1 MQTKKLFLQLGQSD
15 NMDEIPLHFNVS
27 ASKTVNIK
35 GTQIIKGKT
44 SGHKEIYYT
53 VLSVLYD
60 DTELSLQL
68 ILKS

>member
-1 MQTKKLFLQLGQSD
+1 
-15 NMDEIPLHFNVS
+15 MDEIPLHFNVS
-27 ASKTVNIK
+27 ASKAVNIK

>member
-1 MQTKKLFLQLGQSD
+1 LQLGQID

-27 ASKTVNIK
+27 ASKAVHIK
-35 GTQIIKGKT
+35 GTQLIKGNT

-60 DTELSLQL
+60 GTELFLML

>member
-27 ASKTVNIK
+27 ASKAVSVK

-44 SGHKEIYYT
+44 SGHKKYIT
-53 VLSVLYD
+53 LF
-60 DTELSLQL
+60 
-68 ILKS
+68 